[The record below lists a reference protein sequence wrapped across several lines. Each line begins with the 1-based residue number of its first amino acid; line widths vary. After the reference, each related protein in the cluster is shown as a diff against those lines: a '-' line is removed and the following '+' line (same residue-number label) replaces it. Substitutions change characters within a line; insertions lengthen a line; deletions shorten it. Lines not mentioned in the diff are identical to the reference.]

1 LASISPFGSRMMQ
14 DALLTGFLTGLWLSF
29 SFGPVFFLL
38 IQTSVQKGIRQALFF
53 DLGVLLSD
61 LFYIIISFFG
71 ASVILGNEHY
81 QDIIGI
87 VGGLILIGFG
97 IAPFFQKIRAAEIS
111 SEFEMPAITRKGMFG
126 QIFKGFLVNVLNP
139 SVLLIWFGATTVA
152 FSAYSGSKSMVGLY
166 FLSTLI
172 TYFGIDIAKIYLA
185 LKLKRFLNPR
195 ILQVINRIS
204 GVLIVAFGLYLVIT
218 TVISA

>member
-1 LASISPFGSRMMQ
+1 MTI

-38 IQTSVQKGIRQALFF
+38 IQTSVQKGVRQALFF

-71 ASVILGNEHY
+71 ASIILGNEHY
-81 QDIIGI
+81 RDIIGI
-87 VGGLILIGFG
+87 AGGIILVLFG
-97 IAPFFQKIRAAEIS
+97 LLPFFQKTRTPDVNSDIDLPVA
-111 SEFEMPAITRKGMFG
+111 TRKGLIG
-126 QIFKGFLVNVLNP
+126 QIVKGFIVNVLNP

-152 FSAYSGSKSMVGLY
+152 FSAYSGNSSMVGLY

-172 TYFGIDIAKIYLA
+172 TYFGIDVAKVYLA
-185 LKLKRFLNPR
+185 LKLKRFLNER
-195 ILQVINRIS
+195 TLQLVNRVS
-204 GVLIVAFGLYLVIT
+204 GAIIIAFGLYLAVTTAIT
-218 TVISA
+218 A

>member
-1 LASISPFGSRMMQ
+1 MTI

-38 IQTSVQKGIRQALFF
+38 IQTSVQKGVRQALFF

-71 ASVILGNEHY
+71 ASIILGNEHY
-81 QDIIGI
+81 RDIIGI
-87 VGGLILIGFG
+87 AGGIILVLFG
-97 IAPFFQKIRAAEIS
+97 LLPFFQKTRTPDVNSDIDLPVA
-111 SEFEMPAITRKGMFG
+111 TRKGLIG
-126 QIFKGFLVNVLNP
+126 QIVKGFIVNVLNP

-152 FSAYSGSKSMVGLY
+152 FSAYSGNSSMVGLY

-172 TYFGIDIAKIYLA
+172 TYFGIDVAKVYLA
-185 LKLKRFLNPR
+185 LKLKRNLNER
-195 ILQVINRIS
+195 TLQLVNRVS
-204 GVLIVAFGLYLVIT
+204 GAIIIAFGLYLAVTTAIT
-218 TVISA
+218 A

>member
-1 LASISPFGSRMMQ
+1 MTI

-71 ASVILGNEHY
+71 ASIILGNEHY
-81 QDIIGI
+81 RDIIGI
-87 VGGLILIGFG
+87 AGGLILVGFG
-97 IAPFFQKIRAAEIS
+97 LLPFFQKTRTPDVNSDIDLPAA
-111 SEFEMPAITRKGMFG
+111 TRKGMIS
-126 QIFKGFLVNVLNP
+126 QVVKGFLVNVLNP

-152 FSAYSGSKSMVGLY
+152 FSAYSGNSSLVGLY

-172 TYFGIDIAKIYLA
+172 TYFGIDVAKVYLA
-185 LKLKRFLNPR
+185 LKLKRFLNAR
-195 ILQVINRIS
+195 TLQLVNRIS
-204 GVLIVAFGLYLVIT
+204 GALIIAFGLYLIVT
-218 TVISA
+218 TAVAV

>member
-1 LASISPFGSRMMQ
+1 MMP
-14 DALLTGFLTGLWLSF
+14 DALLKGFLTGLWLSF

-38 IQTSVQKGIRQALFF
+38 IQTSVQKGIPQALFF

-87 VGGLILIGFG
+87 VGGLILVGFG
-97 IAPFFQKIRAAEIS
+97 LSPFFQKARVAEIP
-111 SEFEMPAITRKGMFG
+111 SEYEMPAITRKGMFG
-126 QIFKGFLVNVLNP
+126 QILKGFLVNVLNP

-152 FSAYSGSKSMVGLY
+152 FSAYSGSKSIVGLY

-172 TYFGIDIAKIYLA
+172 TYFSIDIAKIYLA
-185 LKLKRFLNPR
+185 LRLKPFLKPR
-195 ILQVINRIS
+195 ILQLINRIS
-204 GVLIVAFGLYLVIT
+204 GALIVAFGLYLVIT